1 MYGKTSRRTRTFV
14 NTSPITQKKPSQIG
28 NYFFVISFIHSRQYL
43 LNVVNTINENSVVNA
58 VLKIRQQREKAQ
70 IEESP
75 ILLTAEFVQLFK
87 KFKSITTD

>member
-1 MYGKTSRRTRTFV
+1 M
-14 NTSPITQKKPSQIG
+14 
-28 NYFFVISFIHSRQYL
+28 
-43 LNVVNTINENSVVNA
+43 NTINENSVVNA